1 MQSDKQHEIGALN
14 CQLTAFKNADKDFF
28 SFFESEKFN
37 FMKRSLLLVDLGTA
51 LSKL

>member
-1 MQSDKQHEIGALN
+1 MQMDKQQEIGALN
-14 CQLTAFKNADKDFF
+14 SQLGAFKDADKNFV

-37 FMKRSLLLVDLGTA
+37 FMKRSLLLVELGTA